1 MTRHH
6 NGFFIEKYLKQII
19 KSKEKWV
26 TPFIIL
32 LIGKY
37 VFEILAYSTGLCFVL
52 QTCHFR

>member
-6 NGFFIEKYLKQII
+6 NGFFREKYLKQII